1 MAAVTICSD
10 YGNREN
16 KSVTASTFSPSFC
29 HEVTGPDVM
38 TSVFSM
44 LSFFFFYEFSF
55 YSKLNKQKQ
64 NF

>member
-38 TSVFSM
+38 TSVFLM
-44 LSFFFFYEFSF
+44 LSFFFFMNLAFI
-55 YSKLNKQKQ
+55 Q
-64 NF
+64 N